1 MPSDA
6 RAQQLVDL
14 DDHRLRNDEVSA
26 ELGHQARSEGVGLI
40 PAVRRGDERP
50 GVGDDPQRASTS
62 SFKYRSAARPR
73 SSGPSPA
80 ST

>member
-26 ELGHQARSEGVGLI
+26 GRHAQLGLPARSAG
-40 PAVRRGDERP
+40 R
-50 GVGDDPQRASTS
+50 
-62 SFKYRSAARPR
+62 
-73 SSGPSPA
+73 PSPRTTRPHAPIRAQDPRCSVA
-80 ST
+80 S